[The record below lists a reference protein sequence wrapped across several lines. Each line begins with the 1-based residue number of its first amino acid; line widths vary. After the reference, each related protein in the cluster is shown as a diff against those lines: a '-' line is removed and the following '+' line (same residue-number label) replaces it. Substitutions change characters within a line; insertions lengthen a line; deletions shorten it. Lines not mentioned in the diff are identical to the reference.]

1 MISAPEVPDG
11 PFGQAER
18 YGGTGARVNA
28 LIHRIGAGGR
38 DLVHEFSTAV
48 ENLWTSTVRPVEAQA
63 GRMT

>member
-18 YGGTGARVNA
+18 YGGTGAPVNA
-28 LIHRIGAGGR
+28 LIHRIGAGGH